1 MMLNNREL
9 DISEKYFEARKVFH
23 ETFGMFQL
31 EYQQLY
37 PSHMLIAEAQ
47 KATHARDADGH
58 CIKLVLNGF
67 ICCSFYDCGKTRYEK
82 VKDPEQIKDYFTD
95 EKKLLNVKKRA
106 LECLATGQLIEA
118 LRGCGDEDIRSA
130 AFFKKGE
137 RVLVNELTTKKL
149 MTILEL
155 FGMGRKLKIPHLI
168 FGFKVPPLTEKSSY
182 CEFNKK
188 LAYITDGLC
197 YVVIRD
203 RRKLKKLYLA
213 F

>member
-1 MMLNNREL
+1 MPNNREL
-9 DISEKYFEARKVFH
+9 AISEKYCEARKVVH
-23 ETFGMFQL
+23 ETFSMQQL
-31 EYQQLY
+31 EYQELY
-37 PSHMLIAEAQ
+37 PLHMLIAEAQ

-58 CIKLVLNGF
+58 CIKLVLHGF

-155 FGMGRKLKIPHLI
+155 FGMGRKFQIFKFPHRI
-168 FGFKVPPLTEKSSY
+168 EKSSY
-182 CEFNKK
+182 CEFSKK
-188 LAYITDGLC
+188 LAYITDGRYC
-197 YVVIRD
+197 VVIRD
-203 RRKLKKLYLA
+203 RRELKKLYLA
-213 F
+213 I

>member
-1 MMLNNREL
+1 MMPNNREL
-9 DISEKYFEARKVFH
+9 AISEKYFEARKVFH

-37 PSHMLIAEAQ
+37 PLPMLIAEAQ

-58 CIKLVLNGF
+58 CVKLVLHGF
-67 ICCSFYDCGKTRYEK
+67 ICCSFYDCGKTRYEG

-106 LECLATGQLIEA
+106 LECLATGRLIEA
-118 LRGCGDEDIRSA
+118 LRGCDDEDIRSA

-137 RVLVNELTTKKL
+137 PVPVNELATKKL

-155 FGMGRKLKIPHLI
+155 FGMGRKLKIPQLI
-168 FGFKVPPLTEKSSY
+168 FGFKAPPLTEKSSY
-182 CEFNKK
+182 CEFSKK
-188 LAYITDGLC
+188 LAYITDGRL
-197 YVVIRD
+197 YVIIRD

-213 F
+213 I